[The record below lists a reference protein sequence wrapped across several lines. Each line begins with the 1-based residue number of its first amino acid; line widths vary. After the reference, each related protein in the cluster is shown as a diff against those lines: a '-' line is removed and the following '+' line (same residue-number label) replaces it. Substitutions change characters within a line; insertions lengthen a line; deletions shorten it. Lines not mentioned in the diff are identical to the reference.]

1 MTTYAQS
8 RQPRGTAI
16 GGQFAAH
23 RHAEPGELADAPGT
37 CSDCGASAPVGD
49 LSGGKCALC
58 VLSDSINGADSTP
71 VREDVRADG
80 GRQGRIVTQHGITEL
95 LIQDQH
101 TGEWASHGSF
111 DTPGQARTE
120 LVKFDQAQDG
130 SLVYGSVGP
139 IKRTPW
145 GEPQHV
151 EETAP
156 GIVQVSTAGHG
167 GIKLSPERNRLI
179 PPALRN
185 PSGWYEEDAESH
197 IVAMVHPE
205 GFIYNRQGDMDEV
218 RASAVASVK
227 DWFPDKYEKATGETI
242 PVSESYMKRK
252 AAEQADK
259 ASFRAAH
266 RDEFVGTQRTNT
278 HARWL
283 PATHAVA
290 WATKDATGEERAFL
304 VPCTEAVKD
313 GSYVDNLVIDPNRHI
328 DVTDIAT
335 LGNRPEVK
343 PELIHDI
350 GVSFDG
356 LTEKQRERAEAELSK
371 RYRFP
376 DGSVG
381 TIVDAMRKRGVTGK
395 QAVAFSNRPSTS
407 YIVSFEGGA
416 FQDVSQAAWKAL
428 DIPDTTTDRDRVHV
442 ELANLTRRLDIARR
456 DVDIA
461 AFRKLNDQAEAA
473 KERLRDITEA
483 EAAQWPNEAEKNEMR
498 RQALQTRLAEN
509 GIDIDDLRSTSE
521 VDSAR

>member
-1 MTTYAQS
+1 MTTYTQS
-8 RQPRGTAI
+8 RQPRGTTI
-16 GGQFAAH
+16 GGQFAGH
-23 RHAEPGELADAPGT
+23 RHAESKELTDTPGT

-49 LSGGKCALC
+49 MTGGKCALC
-58 VLSDSINGADSTP
+58 LLSDSIDRVDPTP

-80 GRQGRIVTQHGITEL
+80 GREGLIVTQHGVTKLQIR
-95 LIQDQH
+95 DQH
-101 TGEWASHGSF
+101 TGELISHGTF

-120 LVKFDQAQDG
+120 LVRFDQAQDG
-130 SLVYGSVGP
+130 SLVYGTVGP

-145 GEPQHV
+145 GEPQHI

-156 GIVQVSTAGHG
+156 GIVQVSTASHG
-167 GIKLSPERNRLI
+167 GIKLSPERNGMI

-205 GFIYNRQGDMDEV
+205 GFVYNRQGDMEV
-218 RASAVASVK
+218 IRAEAVTSVK

-242 PVSESYMKRK
+242 PVSESYMKRRE
-252 AAEQADK
+252 AEQADK
-259 ASFRAAH
+259 AAFRAAH
-266 RDEFVGTQRTNT
+266 RDEFVGTQHTDT
-278 HARWL
+278 HAKWL
-283 PATHAVA
+283 PVTQAVA

-304 VPCTEAVKD
+304 VPRREAVKD
-313 GSYVDNLVIDPNRHI
+313 GMLIDNLVIDPNRHI
-328 DVTDIAT
+328 DVTDIAK

-343 PELIHDI
+343 PALIHDF
-350 GVSFDG
+350 GVNYDG
-356 LTEKQRERAEAELSK
+356 LTARQRERAEAELSK

-381 TIVDAMRKRGVTGK
+381 TIVDDLRKRGVTGK

-428 DIPDTTTDRDRVHV
+428 DIPDVTSDRDKAHI
-442 ELANLTRRLDIARR
+442 ELANLSRRLDIAHR

-461 AFRKLNDQAEAA
+461 AFRKLNNQANAL
-473 KERLRDITEA
+473 KERVRDITEA
-483 EAAQWPNEAEKNEMR
+483 EAGQWPNEAEKTEMR
-498 RQALQTRLAEN
+498 HVALNARLAEH
-509 GIDIDDLRSTSE
+509 GIDADDLRSLPE